1 MPMKT
6 ALKKTKYIT
15 DRQGRRIGV
24 VLPLAEYKKLLSDLE
39 ELDSIRAYDEALASG
54 DKAIPFSQ
62 ALKEIEFS
70 RK

>member
-1 MPMKT
+1 MKT
-6 ALKKTKYIT
+6 AFKRKYIR

-24 VLPLAEYKKLLSDLE
+24 VLPLAEYKKLLADLE

-54 DKAIPFSQ
+54 DEVIPFQQ